1 MVTKGSIHQVDIT
14 VNAYAPNIKAPE
26 YIKQK
31 LTELKG
37 EINSSTI
44 ITGDFTIPAS
54 TWIDNSD
61 RESIRKTADLN
72 NIIEQMDLTDI

>member
-1 MVTKGSIHQVDIT
+1 M
-14 VNAYAPNIKAPE
+14 
-26 YIKQK
+26 KQI

-61 RESIRKTADLN
+61 RESVRKTADLN
-72 NIIEQMDLTDI
+72 NIIKQMDLTDI